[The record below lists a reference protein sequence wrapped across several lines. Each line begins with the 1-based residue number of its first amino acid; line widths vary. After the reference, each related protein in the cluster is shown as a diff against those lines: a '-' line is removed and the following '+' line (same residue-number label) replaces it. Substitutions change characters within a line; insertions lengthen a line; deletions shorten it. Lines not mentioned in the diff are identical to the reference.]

1 MKAETKDVNNEEAL
15 KLETSMWEA
24 AKRRDKNA
32 FLRLADDSAVMVCGG
47 YRCTGREYAGIIA
60 DFDCR
65 SYTIEH
71 FEIVCS
77 DTESVQVHY
86 VITIEVKDPR
96 NSDLAGK
103 FHVTTTWSRKGGR
116 WKIVFNMDQR
126 VMREDAE

>member
-1 MKAETKDVNNEEAL
+1 MKAETKDVNNEEVL

-24 AKRRDKNA
+24 AKRRDKTA
-32 FLRLADDSAVMVCGG
+32 FLRLVDDSAVMVCGG

-65 SYTIEH
+65 AYTIEN

-86 VITIEVKDPR
+86 VIALEVKKPM

-103 FHVTTTWSRKGGR
+103 FHVTTTWRRIDGR

-126 VMREDAE
+126 VTHIDAE